1 MFDGDHLS
9 ACHLHL
15 WMLYCA
21 VYGLFSLPFVSEFSL
36 CRETPVCYPQ
46 TVDAFHPY
54 LTIRVSLVFKAG
66 DIAVKDLQFVC
77 GELSQ
82 ANAEWCHSVCIGG

>member
-1 MFDGDHLS
+1 MDH
-9 ACHLHL
+9 
-15 WMLYCA
+15 
-21 VYGLFSLPFVSEFSL
+21 SL
-36 CRETPVCYPQ
+36 CLLCQSLVSVGRLTPVCYPQ

-54 LTIRVSLVFKAG
+54 LTMRVSLVFKAG